1 MKFRNKYILFQIIS
15 WIIAYNLFVLIFEVG
30 VNRWAIDNIVRE
42 NISIWQQMLIFS
54 VVAVIIGMLLGL
66 IDSFVNKKEFSN
78 HSLFYLFSLKFFLYF
93 ISITVIFI
101 ILVIYSINMNYN
113 RMQIDAIEQ
122 NLKTAIIRI
131 YVVFFIYSM
140 VVSLLINFIN
150 EMKKKFG
157 PGYLLPLFLGKYSKP
172 VVEERIFLFIDLKSS
187 TTYAEELGHIKYSLL
202 IQDCFYELNKI
213 IYDYEAEIYQYV
225 GDEAVI
231 TWKSTV
237 GLKKLNAILFFF
249 RFDHLIR
256 ERKDYFKYN
265 YGLLPEFKAG
275 LNMGTV
281 TATEVGNIKRE
292 IAYHGDAINTAA
304 RIQSL
309 CNQYNTHFLTSENI
323 LNRIELPDNFEK
335 IFIGP
340 VTLKGK
346 SIPVKLYS
354 IREKDENE
362 FHHK

>member
-1 MKFRNKYILFQIIS
+1 MTYKNKNILFQIVS
-15 WIIAYNLFVLIFEVG
+15 WIIAYNLFALIFEVG

-42 NISIWQQMLIFS
+42 DISIWQQMLIFT
-54 VVAVIIGMLLGL
+54 VVAVIIGALLSL
-66 IDSFVNKKEFSN
+66 VDSFVARREFSN
-78 HSLFYLFSLKFFLYF
+78 HSLFYLFTLKFFLYF

-101 ILVIYSINMNYN
+101 ILTFYSINMNYD
-113 RMQIDAIEQ
+113 RIQIDAIKQ
-122 NLKTAIIRI
+122 NLINSIIRI
-131 YVVFFIYSM
+131 YLVFFVYSM
-140 VVSLLINFIN
+140 IVGLLLNFIT

-202 IQDCFYELNKI
+202 IQDCFYELNKLI
-213 IYDYEAEIYQYV
+213 FDYDAEIYQYV

-231 TWKSTV
+231 TWKSEI

-256 ERKDYFKYN
+256 KRKDYFKHN
-265 YGLLPEFKAG
+265 YGLLPQFKAG

-309 CNQYNTHFLTSENI
+309 CNHYNTNFLTSENI
-323 LNRIELPDNFEK
+323 LNRIELPDTFEK
-335 IFIGP
+335 IFIGS

-354 IREKDENE
+354 LKEKINNN
-362 FHHK
+362 